1 MAVVVEGIHLM
12 ELQVRHL
19 LLLLRNPPL
28 LNKNRDAVEAVVVKQ
43 KNRRQAGWH
52 CQDDVRK
59 SQRKYETRTLLKKM
73 IYMKKRVHPHQLK
86 SSEM

>member
-1 MAVVVEGIHLM
+1 MVLEGRHHV

-28 LNKNRDAVEAVVVKQ
+28 LNINRDAVEADVVKQ
-43 KNRRQAGWH
+43 KSRRQTGWH

-59 SQRKYETRTLLKKM
+59 RQRKYEMRTLLKKM
-73 IYMKKRVHPHQLK
+73 IYMKKRVHHHH
-86 SSEM
+86 